1 MPKDTK
7 SNQEPKSQK
16 QLSGL
21 ESTVMDV
28 IWAKGQATA
37 ETVRVELAKT
47 QELKDST
54 VRTILRRLEE
64 KGYVEHDV
72 DGRTYVYQPRVE
84 SQNVA
89 AGAVRGIID
98 RFCGGSVEDLLVGMV
113 DDKILTPDKLKKLA
127 KKIADAEAKAK
138 KRKS

>member
-1 MPKDTK
+1 MARKK
-7 SNQEPKSQK
+7 KA
-16 QLSGL
+16 QLSAL

-28 IWAKGQATA
+28 VWAESQVTA
-37 ETVRVELAKT
+37 EAVRIALEKT
-47 QELKDST
+47 QQLKDST

-72 DGRTYVYQPRVE
+72 DGRTYVYRPRVQ
-84 SQNVA
+84 SQHVA
-89 AGAVRGIID
+89 TDAVRGIID

-113 DDKILTPDKLKKLA
+113 DDKILSPDKLKELA
-127 KKIADAEAKAK
+127 KKIAAAEAKQK